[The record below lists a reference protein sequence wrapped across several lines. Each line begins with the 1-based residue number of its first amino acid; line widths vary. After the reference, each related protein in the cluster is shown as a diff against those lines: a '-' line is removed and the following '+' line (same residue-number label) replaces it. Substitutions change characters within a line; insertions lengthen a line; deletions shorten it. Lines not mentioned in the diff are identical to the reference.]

1 MRPFILLAQELGYQ
15 MLERTVFSGFDRG
28 FGERIL
34 VYTAHLVFE
43 TQATAGRSGVLYF
56 RRGAF

>member
-43 TQATAGRSGVLYF
+43 TQATAGWGWGPIF
-56 RRGAF
+56 